1 MKYEIKLI
9 FSTHVKEWEDSRIL
23 DREEFM
29 IDYIIN
35 HIKDMIINREDK
47 YYAKKL
53 EVQKDGN
60 RLFSFKIES

>member
-9 FSTHVKEWEDSRIL
+9 FSTHVKEWKDSRIL

-29 IDYIIN
+29 IDYIIS
-35 HIKDMIINREDK
+35 HIKDMIINRKDK

-53 EVQKDGN
+53 EVQIDGN